1 MLLILMMSVSF
12 VEEAKQGNEDF
23 TVILKSFCPF
33 PLALLFSISNF
44 TNHLSKYI
52 YLM

>member
-1 MLLILMMSVSF
+1 MLSMSC
-12 VEEAKQGNEDF
+12 VEEGMQGNEDF